1 MNNIAIKSIDEK
13 ILALLAGILAN
24 YIKGGDVVYCYGDL
38 GAGKTTFVRMLL
50 LAMGYSGRV
59 KSPTFSIVEEY
70 DIQEDLVVSHF
81 DLYRIVDKN
90 EVYNL
95 GIADYVDDNS
105 ILLIEWPEKGFSSL
119 PDATITINFSI
130 DSEFTRNLAI
140 GHYSEDFIV
149 EASSLAPT
157 N

>member
-1 MNNIAIKSIDEK
+1 MNKLDIKSIDEE
-13 ILALLAGILAN
+13 ALVSLAGILAK
-24 YIKGGDVVYCYGDL
+24 YINGGDVVYLYGDL

-50 LAMGYSGRV
+50 LALGYSGRV

-70 DIQEDLVVSHF
+70 DVNQDMIVSHF

-95 GIADYVDDNS
+95 GITDYVGDNAV
-105 ILLIEWPEKGFSSL
+105 LLIEWPEKGFSDI
-119 PDATITINFSI
+119 PAATITLNFGFE
-130 DSEFTRNLAI
+130 SEFTRNI
-140 GHYSEDFIV
+140 TIEHNSEDFIV
-149 EASSLAPT
+149 EAMKIAPT